1 MPILKNA
8 NRMNLLHHFSRS
20 PNKRMSGAMKV
31 AGGCGSHP
39 SLLKM
44 QAKMVSVIKLY
55 SIYTSIPLISLSQ
68 GCHTFFQLVFYDFM
82 TK

>member
-1 MPILKNA
+1 
-8 NRMNLLHHFSRS
+8 
-20 PNKRMSGAMKV
+20 MSGAMKV

-55 SIYTSIPLISLSQ
+55 SIYTPHLSLSLSISLVLSPYQVQVVTVALASLTSSQ
-68 GCHTFFQLVFYDFM
+68 DL
-82 TK
+82 KWLK

>member
-1 MPILKNA
+1 ME
-8 NRMNLLHHFSRS
+8 
-20 PNKRMSGAMKV
+20 V

-55 SIYTSIPLISLSQ
+55 SIYTSIPLTSLSLSLSLSPPPAPPPPYQ
-68 GCHTFFQLVFYDFM
+68 VQVVTVPL
-82 TK
+82 